1 MAGEWIPIILFISV
15 AVGVWG
21 YFLYSYKTKE
31 QQQSTLK
38 KLIDNGQT
46 LSPELITSIAKPQ
59 GGDSGKDFSRG
70 ILLIAFSLALGLFG
84 FLDNEM
90 DVTRAGL
97 FPLFL
102 GIAYLLIWKFKPKEN
117 NQ

>member
-1 MAGEWIPIILFISV
+1 MAGEWIPIILFICI

-21 YFLYSYKTKE
+21 YFLYAYKAKE
-31 QQQSTLK
+31 QQQDTLK

-59 GGDSGKDFSRG
+59 GSDSGKDFSRG
-70 ILLIAFSLALGLFG
+70 ILLIAFALALGLFG
-84 FLDNEM
+84 YLDSEM

-102 GIAYLLIWKFKPKEN
+102 GIAYLLIWKFKPKN
-117 NQ
+117 DD

>member
-1 MAGEWIPIILFISV
+1 MHGEWVPIIFFISI

-21 YFLYSYKTKE
+21 YFLYAYKAKE
-31 QQQSTLK
+31 QQQDTLK

-59 GGDSGKDFSRG
+59 GGDANKDFSRG
-70 ILLIAFSLALGLFG
+70 ILLVSFAAALGLFG
-84 FLDNEM
+84 LLGDESH
-90 DVTRAGL
+90 VIRSGL

-102 GIAYLLIWKFKPKEN
+102 GVAYLLIWKFKPREDS
-117 NQ
+117 

>member
-1 MAGEWIPIILFISV
+1 MSGEWIPVTLFISI

-21 YFLYSYKTKE
+21 YFLYAYKAKE
-31 QQQSTLK
+31 QQQDTLK

-59 GGDSGKDFSRG
+59 GSDAGKDFSRG
-70 ILLIAFSLALGLFG
+70 ILLIAFALALGLFG
-84 FLDNEM
+84 ILGNETQ
-90 DVTRAGL
+90 VIRAGL

-102 GIAYLLIWKFKPKEN
+102 GLAFLLIWKFKPRN
-117 NQ
+117 DS